1 MKEREINTIEE
12 FKAKYFPKMTEED
25 KLIMEFLYS
34 HPRRR
39 QEVLSDA
46 KLEKERNEIFDSKTI
61 LNKLRLND
69 TKE

>member
-25 KLIMEFLYS
+25 KLIVEFLHS

-39 QEVLSDA
+39 REVLSDA
-46 KLEKERNEIFDSKTI
+46 KLEKEMPKRYHA
-61 LNKLRLND
+61 
-69 TKE
+69 